1 MGLRT
6 SGGKETWMVY
16 EKSRR
21 GSTTTMEHNDPENI
35 GRERISGLL
44 LSIGLYVGLTKGS
57 LVTLQ
62 WSLTTSHRN
71 PMSRRLSSHRNGDP
85 ARLGE
90 FICNALL

>member
-35 GRERISGLL
+35 GRERISGLIATVNWL
-44 LSIGLYVGLTKGS
+44 VRGTNQGLT
-57 LVTLQ
+57 
-62 WSLTTSHRN
+62 
-71 PMSRRLSSHRNGDP
+71 
-85 ARLGE
+85 
-90 FICNALL
+90 CNATMVANDFS